1 MLVGALKERVRRQ
14 GACVFHILARHSRDE
29 NMGSPKPY
37 LSVFFRGVL
46 GFLHWRGAICIV
58 ALRVLVKRCER
69 VRKKRFH
76 RCRGLYVQNVA
87 ELRIPEHRVVCY
99 QCRTSEPAVRAR
111 RHTGRAATVCRRESG
126 NSQVPPKAESGDS
139 DGLRRVQNTLLR
151 WSVFVAS
158 HDGRQAELRLSAA
171 RVQEAPN
178 VHYEVGERRVRRVRR
193 SFFKRLASC
202 R

>member
-1 MLVGALKERVRRQ
+1 MLVGALKVRVRRQ
-14 GACVFHILARHSRDE
+14 GAQCVFQILARHSRDE
-29 NMGSPKPY
+29 NTSGV
-37 LSVFFRGVL
+37 LSHICCFRGVL

-76 RCRGLYVQNVA
+76 RCRGLYVQNLA

-99 QCRTSEPAVRAR
+99 QCRISKPAVRAR
-111 RHTGRAATVCRRESG
+111 RDTGRAAFVGEKAGT
-126 NSQVPPKAESGDS
+126 PKAERGDS
-139 DGLRRVQNTLLR
+139 DGLRRVQSTLLR

-171 RVQEAPN
+171 RVQGAPN
-178 VHYEVGERRVRRVRR
+178 VLY
-193 SFFKRLASC
+193 
-202 R
+202 